1 MLKTDLLPML
11 MHLDGKTGGPDS
23 AADAADPELADVLL
37 RLLVNLTN
45 PALLLYRG
53 ELPKDGPGRRHFLE
67 LIEILQGYKAAFALQ
82 PVWTALGKR
91 LQAVLEMV
99 SEMQCM
105 CVCVHECVFA
115 R

>member
-1 MLKTDLLPML
+1 
-11 MHLDGKTGGPDS
+11 MHLGQQEAGVTVDND
-23 AADAADPELADVLL
+23 ELADVLL

-45 PALLLYRG
+45 PALLLYRE
-53 ELPKDGPGRRHFLE
+53 ELPKDGPGRRNFLE

-99 SEMQCM
+99 CNFSKYISGIFSFHSGCN
-105 CVCVHECVFA
+105 V
-115 R
+115 